1 MKLEEILKKD
11 IDTLLDYLEFSLTM
25 VLDSEGYTYEKWAFI
40 FKAIREEI
48 IKRTGEYNV

>member
-11 IDTLLDYLEFSLTM
+11 IDTLLIYLKFSLTM
-25 VLDSEGYTYEKWAFI
+25 VLASEGYTYDKWAFV

-48 IKRTGEYNV
+48 IKRAGEHNV

>member
-11 IDTLLDYLEFSLTM
+11 IDTLLIYLEFSLTM
-25 VLDSEGYTYEKWAFI
+25 ILASEGYTYEKWAFI

-48 IKRTGEYNV
+48 IKRTGEHK